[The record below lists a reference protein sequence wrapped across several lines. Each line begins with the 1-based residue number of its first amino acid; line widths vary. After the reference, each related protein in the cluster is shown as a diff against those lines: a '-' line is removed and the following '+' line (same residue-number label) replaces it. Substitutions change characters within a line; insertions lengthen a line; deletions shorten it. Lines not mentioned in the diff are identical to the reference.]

1 MGERE
6 EESGVEG
13 GGERGRRRMRNGE
26 REKYKSE
33 LEESG
38 VERGERGRGRRR
50 RRVE

>member
-26 REKYKSE
+26 REKYESE

-38 VERGERGRGRRR
+38 VEGRERGRGSRQ
-50 RRVE
+50 VE